1 MYKVTFFSSTT
12 KNYRKRN
19 EKPLRLNSFTI
30 VDTLDLA
37 MKQFRMLYIDRGFH
51 CKVEDKDGNVIKKSK
66 DYDKFDPFISS
77 KDAV

>member
-1 MYKVTFFSSTT
+1 MYKVTYLSLTT
-12 KNYRKRN
+12 KNYKRRN
-19 EKPLRLNSFTI
+19 EKTTSRQCIFHG
-30 VDTLDLA
+30 TLDQA
-37 MKQFRMLYIDRGFH
+37 MKQFHIQYIDRGFH